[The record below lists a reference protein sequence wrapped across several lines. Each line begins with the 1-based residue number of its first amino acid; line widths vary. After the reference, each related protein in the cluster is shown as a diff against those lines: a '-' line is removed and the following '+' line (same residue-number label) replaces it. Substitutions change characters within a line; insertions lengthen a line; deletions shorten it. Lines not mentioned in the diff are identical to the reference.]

1 MKESLK
7 EKRIRFV
14 LIGFFIFVVIGAF
27 LYRYEIRETQEMD
40 ESPPLALILKE
51 SKDINDNPIIALY
64 EYKNGKHILA
74 VYEIERKNRY
84 KFNAKHVIELNEAPE
99 QISPDRAEEGIW
111 VKANNK
117 WKYFSSSLQEVDRVP
132 KNRVTDTSSKTPYS
146 FDDKKAILTI
156 NSNHSIVLE
165 EGEKP
170 TGLFSLAEDRSIWLV
185 LTERNIKIAAIDTK

>member
-14 LIGFFIFVVIGAF
+14 LIGFFIFLVIGAF

-40 ESPPLALILKE
+40 ESPPLALIIKK
-51 SKDINDNPIIALY
+51 SKDMNDNPIIALY
-64 EYKNGKHILA
+64 EYKNSKHILA

-99 QISPDRAEEGIW
+99 QISPDRKDEGIW
-111 VKANNK
+111 VKANNN
-117 WKYFSSSLQEVDRVP
+117 WKYFSGNLQEVDRML
-132 KNRVTDTSSKTPYS
+132 KNRTTDTSSKTPYS
-146 FDDKKAILTI
+146 FDDKRAILTI

-170 TGLFSLAEDRSIWLV
+170 TGIFSLSEDGSVWLV
-185 LTERNIKIAAIDTK
+185 ITERNIKIAAIDTK